1 MPANANKPQ
10 IMDRR
15 LWHSLKG
22 NKSVMGHVMSNSWK
36 LTLPCTRA
44 EAEALDA
51 DITPLAL
58 LDPPPSLVV
67 REPDESRPD
76 HWELNAYF
84 EGKPDKTSIALIQS
98 LIPSA
103 AKARPKLENLP
114 DEDWLTISQAGLEP
128 VHAGRFYVHTSAH
141 DAPPPPGAKAFL
153 IEASQAFGTGGHE
166 TTHGCL
172 EMLDRMKS
180 RGLRFDH
187 IADIGTGTGL
197 LAFAAC
203 HLWPRAR
210 VTASDID
217 PVSIDVTAENA
228 AVNGVPLGLGRGE
241 AALCVAPGTDHELIF
256 RRAPYD
262 LVIANILAGPLI
274 ELAPALSAILRD
286 GGSLILAGLLAG
298 QTEAVAAAY
307 RAQGLRLAERQ
318 DRGEWPCLRLTKR
331 SRFGWQ
337 RPIRSTGRTSQP
349 PGDFG
354 SW

>member
-1 MPANANKPQ
+1 
-10 IMDRR
+10 
-15 LWHSLKG
+15 
-22 NKSVMGHVMSNSWK
+22 MSNSWK

-58 LDPPPSLVV
+58 MEPPPSLVV
-67 REPDESRPD
+67 REPDEARPD
-76 HWELNAYF
+76 QWELNAYF
-84 EGKPDKTSIALIQS
+84 EGKPDKSSIALVQS

-103 AKARPKLENLP
+103 ARARPKLEPLP
-114 DEDWLTISQAGLEP
+114 EEDWVTISQAGLEP
-128 VHAGRFYVHTSAH
+128 VHAGRFYVHTSS
-141 DAPPPPGAKAFL
+141 DRTPPPAEAKTFL
-153 IEASQAFGTGGHE
+153 IVASQAFGTGGHE

-172 EMLDRMKS
+172 EMLDRMKA
-180 RGLRFDH
+180 RGMRFDH

-197 LAFAAC
+197 LAFAAL
-203 HLWPRAR
+203 HLWPRAY

-217 PVSIDVTAENA
+217 PVSVRVAADNA
-228 AVNGVPLGLGRGE
+228 RANAVALGQSAGQV
-241 AALCVAPGTDHELIF
+241 ALCVAPGTDHEMIL

-274 ELAPALSAILRD
+274 ELAPSLSAILRD
-286 GGSLILAGLLAG
+286 GGSLILAGLLSGQAG
-298 QTEAVAAAY
+298 AVVSAY
-307 RAQGLRLAERQ
+307 RVQGLRLAERR

-331 SRFGWQ
+331 NRFGWQ
-337 RPIRSTGRTSQP
+337 RPVRATGLTSQP

>member
-1 MPANANKPQ
+1 
-10 IMDRR
+10 
-15 LWHSLKG
+15 
-22 NKSVMGHVMSNSWK
+22 MGNSWK

-44 EAEALDA
+44 EAEAIDA

-58 LDPPPSLVV
+58 MEPPPSLVV
-67 REPDESRPD
+67 REPDEARPQE
-76 HWELNAYF
+76 WELAAYF
-84 EGKPDKTSIALIQS
+84 EGKPDRASIALIHS

-103 AKARPKLENLP
+103 AGAKPKLEQLP
-114 DEDWLTISQAGLEP
+114 DEDWLTISQAGLAP

-141 DAPPPPGAKAFL
+141 PEPAPPGTRAFL
-153 IEASQAFGTGGHE
+153 IEASRAFGTGGHE

-172 EMLDRMKS
+172 EMLDRMRA
-180 RGLRFDH
+180 RGMRFDH
-187 IADIGTGTGL
+187 VADIGTGTGL
-197 LAFAAC
+197 LAFAAR
-203 HLWPRAR
+203 HLWPRAY

-217 PVSIDVTAENA
+217 PVSIDVTAGNA
-228 AVNGVPLGLGRGE
+228 DANGVPLGQSQGQV
-241 AALCVAPGTDHELIF
+241 ALCVAPGTDHEMIL

-286 GGSLILAGLLAG
+286 GGSLILAGLLSG
-298 QTEAVAAAY
+298 QADAVSAAY
-307 RAQGLRLAERQ
+307 RLQGLRLAERR

-331 SRFGWQ
+331 SRHGWQ
-337 RPIRSTGRTSQP
+337 RPVRTTGRTSQA